1 MTIKLNL
8 NLNLELGRA
17 RLVWRSDGWD
27 KKCVILLW
35 SASGSHDNFSALEA
49 RRNVKMVSFE
59 RSNPNLNDN
68 IEFVAVCG

>member
-1 MTIKLNL
+1 MA
-8 NLNLELGRA
+8 G
-17 RLVWRSDGWD
+17 G

-35 SASGSHDNFSALEA
+35 SASGSHNDFSALEA

-59 RSNPNLNDN
+59 RRDPNLKDN